1 MQTDRRFRAWRRPV
15 AAAAI
20 AILFLQGCTGT
31 MMRYSYGDQSDA
43 CFSFRDTLISTQ
55 EAFDTQIRDWTIIGA
70 MGGLVAGVVTVMAT
84 GNRNPLLLLAPAL
97 VGAVGGYLVAVNRQ
111 GVEQEQLVAAVNADA
126 ATDRTTLNRAAEAT
140 RGLTD
145 CRVEQMIAIRQGI
158 EAGTMS
164 TEEGRE
170 RLALIRKSIEGDREI
185 VTTLLGRF
193 GDKVDI
199 FAGGIAVAEE
209 VEQEVVLA
217 GVRDYVPTVVDAPS
231 ARPSPSQPAPTP
243 AVSGP
248 TTTMQ
253 ASTGVNVRSQPSTS
267 GSVVGTL
274 SAGQRVETAGLS
286 DDGAW
291 YVVEFRGAKRYVHRD
306 YLATPGTVVATADT
320 TRQTAG
326 PTVDQSRRPPT
337 RNEVEQLAVEQKEV
351 QAESE
356 ARFDTLAADLEAL
369 EVLLS

>member
-1 MQTDRRFRAWRRPV
+1 MQAYRQFGSWRRPV
-15 AAAAI
+15 AAAAM
-20 AILFLQGCTGT
+20 ALVVLQGCTGT

-43 CFSFRDTLISTQ
+43 CYAFRDTLIGTQ
-55 EAFDTQIRDWTIIGA
+55 EAFDTQIRDWTIMGA
-70 MGGLVAGVVTVMAT
+70 MGGVVAGVVAVMAT
-84 GNRNPLLLLAPAL
+84 GQRNPLLVLAPAL
-97 VGAVGGYLVAVNRQ
+97 AGAVGGYLVAVNRQ
-111 GVEQEQLVAAVNADA
+111 GVEQEQLLAAVNADA
-126 ATDRTTLNRAAEAT
+126 ANDRATLNRTAEAT

-145 CRVEQMIAIRQGI
+145 CRVEQMIAVRQGI
-158 EAGTMS
+158 ETGTMS
-164 TEEGRE
+164 QEAARE
-170 RLALIRKSIEGDREI
+170 QLAAIRTSIEGDREI
-185 VTTLLGRF
+185 VSTLLGRF

-209 VEQEVVLA
+209 VEHEVVLA
-217 GVRDYVPTVVDAPS
+217 SVRDYVPAVVDAPP
-231 ARPSPSQPAPTP
+231 APPSPPQPAATP

-267 GSVVGTL
+267 AGVVGTL
-274 SAGQRVETAGLS
+274 APGQQVETAGLS
-286 DDGAW
+286 DNGAW
-291 YVVEFRGAKRYVHRD
+291 YVVDFQGAKRYVHSD
-306 YLATPGTVVATADT
+306 FLVPPGTAVASRATTQRADAP
-320 TRQTAG
+320 RI
-326 PTVDQSRRPPT
+326 DQSRRPQT